1 MGWFK
6 KTFGISTKQA
16 VLTAGGFLIG
26 GPTGAAAGFAGGSL
40 LDGQDSAAAAMRQQY
55 EAQVAAQE
63 AQLNA
68 IKQQNL
74 LDASNASANIA
85 SVVTGDTLTT
95 AAAIKKRKQSGNS
108 ISSSLGL

>member
-1 MGWFK
+1 MGWLK
-6 KTFGISTKQA
+6 KTVGSGLFGI
-16 VLTAGGFLIG
+16 V
-26 GPTGAAAGFAGGSL
+26 GSL
-40 LDGQDSAAAAMRQQY
+40 LGNQQDMASAMRQQY

-85 SVVTGDTLTT
+85 NVVTGDTLTT